1 MQVKHE
7 LITTD
12 RQLEDLC
19 SALASAER
27 IAFDTEFVSE
37 DTYRPQLCLVQVAA
51 AGRLAVI
58 DPLKVQNLV
67 PFWTVLAEGGHET
80 IVHAGRQEIE
90 FSLAAIGRLPNR
102 LFDVQI
108 AAGMVGLEY
117 PASYGSLVSKLLG
130 LTPQKGE
137 TRTDWRKRPLSERQ
151 IEYALADVDHLG
163 EMRDKLGQRLERL
176 KRTAWFESEMNDWLT
191 SVVDAQN
198 RERWRKVAGS
208 SGLPPRGLAL
218 VREIWAWR
226 ESEAARRNCP
236 VKRVLRDD
244 LIVEMAR
251 RRSTDPKQI
260 RAIRGMERGDLARA
274 IPDLSAAIDRALK
287 LPDADCP
294 RVVRT
299 DNNSQ
304 LNLLGQFLSS
314 ALGSICRAAEVAP
327 SIVGTASDVRELV
340 AFTLAGKR
348 GAPPLLADGWRAEV
362 VGLVFENLLEGKL
375 SIRIRD
381 PKSDQPLEFEPAKI
395 E

>member
-1 MQVKHE
+1 MKHE

-12 RQLEDLC
+12 RELEELC
-19 SALASAER
+19 RALAGAER

-58 DPLKVQNLV
+58 DPLKVQNLQ
-67 PFWTVLAEGGHET
+67 PFWAVLAEGGHET

-137 TRTDWRKRPLSERQ
+137 TRTDWRRRPLSERQ

-163 EMRDKLGQRLERL
+163 EMRDKLGQRLARL
-176 KRTAWFESEMNDWLT
+176 KRTAWFESEMADWLT
-191 SVVDAQN
+191 SVQEAQN

-218 VREIWAWR
+218 VREIWTWR
-226 ESEAARRNCP
+226 ESEASRRNCP

-244 LIVEMAR
+244 LIVELAR

-260 RAIRGMERGDLARA
+260 RAIRGMERGDLARS
-274 IPDLSAAIDRALK
+274 IPELSAAIDRALK
-287 LPDADCP
+287 ISDADCP

-348 GAPPLLADGWRAEV
+348 GEPPLLAHGWRADV
-362 VGLVFENLLEGKL
+362 VGQVFEDLLEGKL

-381 PKSDQPLEFEPAKI
+381 PKSDQPLEFERA
-395 E
+395 EVE

>member
-1 MQVKHE
+1 VKHE

-12 RQLEDLC
+12 QQLAELC
-19 SALASAER
+19 SVLATAPR

-58 DPLKVQNLV
+58 DPLKGADLK
-67 PFWTVLAEGGHET
+67 PFWQILADGDHET

-90 FSLAAIGRLPNR
+90 FSLAAVGRLPKR

-108 AAGMVGLEY
+108 AAGMIGLEY
-117 PASYGSLVSKLLG
+117 PASYGSLVSKILNE
-130 LTPQKGE
+130 TPQKGE
-137 TRTDWRKRPLSERQ
+137 TRTDWRKRPLTDRQ
-151 IEYALADVDHLG
+151 IEYALADVDHLDQL
-163 EMRDKLGQRLERL
+163 RDKLGERLARL
-176 KRTAWFESEMNDWLT
+176 KRTEWFASEMTDWIDE
-191 SVVDAQN
+191 VQNAQN

-208 SGLPPRGLAL
+208 SGLPPRGLAT
-218 VREIWAWR
+218 VRELWNWR

-236 VKRVLRDD
+236 VKRILRDD
-244 LIVEMAR
+244 LIVELAR
-251 RRSTDPKQI
+251 RRSVDPKQI
-260 RAIRGMERGDLARA
+260 RAIRGMERGDLARSL
-274 IPDLSAAIDRALK
+274 PDLSAAIDRALK
-287 LPDADCP
+287 KPDDECP

-327 SIVGTASDVRELV
+327 SIVGTASDVRELI
-340 AFTLAGKR
+340 AFRLSGGK
-348 GAPPLLADGWRAEV
+348 GDAPLLAQGWRAEV
-362 VGLVFENLLEGKL
+362 VGQVLEDLLRGKL
-375 SIRIRD
+375 SIRIVD
-381 PKSDQPLEFEPAKI
+381 PRSDQPLAFEPSRS